1 MAKPPLEL
9 EVLIL
14 VSLRLEIESSSYIIY
29 YPLLL
34 KNVLQLETIK
44 CLVLPRD
51 KSVMSVK

>member
-44 CLVLPRD
+44 CLVLPWD